1 MAFPK
6 PCTKAVGHNQ
16 RTCTTRCVLPE
27 LPPERLS
34 VVVWEAPHC
43 SSGLLPGVGRGVNRH
58 ATYLLPAGRTT
69 IRPARVG
76 DGSRWL
82 EGKSAFKIPIP
93 TPCRL
98 ARRHAPLTFIR

>member
-1 MAFPK
+1 
-6 PCTKAVGHNQ
+6 AVGHNQ

-43 SSGLLPGVGRGVNRH
+43 SRGLLPGVGRRVSRH

-69 IRPARVG
+69 IRPARAG
-76 DGSRWL
+76 DDSRWL
-82 EGKSAFKIPIP
+82 EGKRAFKMPIP
-93 TPCRL
+93 FSRAIASAISDAPGSIPPPCG
-98 ARRHAPLTFIR
+98 